1 MQINISETLVLLHKF
16 LGKTLQ
22 FSSKQVFGAKMLL
35 DYDFLSVVMFASYWS
50 YEFWTLYPLVT
61 VFSSLWGF

>member
-35 DYDFLSVVMFASYWS
+35 DYDFLSVVMFASY
-50 YEFWTLYPLVT
+50 
-61 VFSSLWGF
+61 